1 MSINNNARLL
11 IIGEHNA
18 NGKIAESQLL
28 TEARTYITHPQ
39 LEWLFFYKGNMGIIT
54 EEYAGRLITGYPQL
68 AFGKNRQPFSDSI
81 SKELFVEFFS
91 RFLFAKNIQLVLMTT
106 FIGFGLIKRFARS
119 RKLKLIFYQP
129 ALMQVSP
136 DCLQELR
143 GLEIYSPMENATL
156 QIKKV
161 NDFNAL
167 IELLLKQLSL

>member
-11 IIGEHNA
+11 IIDEYNA
-18 NGKIAESQLL
+18 DGKITQSQLL
-28 TEARTYITHPQ
+28 AEAKTYVTHSQ
-39 LEWLFFYKGNMGIIT
+39 IEWLFFYKGNMGIIT

-68 AFGKNRQPFSDSI
+68 AFGKNRQPFSDNI

-91 RFLFAKNIQLVLMTT
+91 RFLFAKNIRLMLMTT
-106 FIGFGLIKRFARS
+106 FIGLGLIKRFARS
-119 RKLKLIFYQP
+119 RKFRLVFYQP
-129 ALMQVSP
+129 ALTEVSS

-143 GLEIYSPMENATL
+143 GLEVYSLKENATL